1 MTRSCD
7 LTELN
12 VLVGN
17 KVSHSNRKTKKRFL
31 PNLQNIKLF
40 SDKLN
45 SYIPLRVASRTLR
58 TIDKHGGLDGFLLSM
73 ANRKL
78 SPKAKILR
86 KKIEKVTDKTSVE
99 IKK

>member
-31 PNLQNIKLF
+31 PNLQTIRLF

-45 SYIPLRVASRTLR
+45 SYISLRIASRTLR
-58 TIDKHGGLDGFLLSM
+58 TVDKHGGLDGFLLSM

-78 SPKAKILR
+78 SPKAKLLR
-86 KKIEKVTDKTSVE
+86 KKIEKVTDKKVVE
-99 IKK
+99 TKE